1 MKLFLAMDPL
11 DFLLR
16 YTVIA
21 GMVLAMIGVGICM
34 SAKRITMSKRKQVD
48 IDKND
53 KFYSALICIG
63 LVFIIAGLIVMVLP
77 YENTFYRG

>member
-21 GMVLAMIGVGICM
+21 GMALAMIGVGICM

-63 LVFIIAGLIVMVLP
+63 LVLIIAGLIVMVLP